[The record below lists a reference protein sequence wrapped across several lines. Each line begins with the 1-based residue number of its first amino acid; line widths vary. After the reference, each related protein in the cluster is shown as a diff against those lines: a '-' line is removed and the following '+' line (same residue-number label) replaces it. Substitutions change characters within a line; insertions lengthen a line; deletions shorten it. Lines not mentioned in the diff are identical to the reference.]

1 MLQPPKEPSC
11 HPKWSPALET
21 TLASMVVSED
31 PRLALNGFRLDEAGR
46 LTGAW
51 DATSGLEDLVNVV
64 GCVAMSPDE
73 EVGVQDVRPLK
84 YKTFLEGEAVRMQR
98 QVRKTCSSPP
108 LSSSAVSTQWVS
120 PMGDFLCF
128 YYYNVLL
135 TMRRAV
141 IYFIN
146 LFLNL

>member
-1 MLQPPKEPSC
+1 
-11 HPKWSPALET
+11 
-21 TLASMVVSED
+21 MVVSED

-84 YKTFLEGEAVRMQR
+84 FKTFLEGEAVRMQR
-98 QVRKTCSSPP
+98 QVRNTCSP
-108 LSSSAVSTQWVS
+108 LSSSAVISNILSNFAQVPPSMSRLEIHRMVESTTALTQATQNDDEGVCLHGKQIYS
-120 PMGDFLCF
+120 DPL
-128 YYYNVLL
+128 YN
-135 TMRRAV
+135 
-141 IYFIN
+141 FK
-146 LFLNL
+146 